1 MRLGLDLNLE
11 SVQYDNYL
19 SKDNLKFNLKTTFR
33 LVILTSAVA
42 QLATYENYPMKK
54 HLNKIY
60 LIFNLILCILWN
72 VICNVKVV
80 DKLQG
85 QKPISEPP
93 HCKGRRLTLAFCG
106 QKFVPWCLNIQA
118 AAPNSAIFTLLLNLF
133 DS

>member
-60 LIFNLILCILWN
+60 LIFNLILCIL
-72 VICNVKVV
+72 
-80 DKLQG
+80 
-85 QKPISEPP
+85 
-93 HCKGRRLTLAFCG
+93 
-106 QKFVPWCLNIQA
+106 
-118 AAPNSAIFTLLLNLF
+118 
-133 DS
+133 